1 MQWSCATPQNA
12 AGYTDTFALLRHFE
26 VALRQFIERV
36 MKGTFGSAWMKQ
48 RLPSAMRDSWI
59 EKKDKAVGAGN
70 PEFPLIDYADF
81 TDYKVIIERRDNWD
95 AVFKAVFGR
104 IEDVRESFQRLFHV
118 RIAIMPG

>member
-1 MQWSCATPQNA
+1 
-12 AGYTDTFALLRHFE
+12 
-26 VALRQFIERV
+26 
-36 MKGTFGSAWMKQ
+36 MKQ

-118 RIAIMPG
+118 RIAIMHARPISQDDELLLRVETKRVLKAIGAA